1 MYPSVQSGAIMYTI
15 RSHLKLECLHCKPLI
30 AREQKHWQQLLGSSS
45 CSDSAQP
52 FFLSKNWGASS
63 KCAVMRITAW
73 AFADKVIDF
82 IFLLCLSGFRLTFPC
97 IPVIGAL
104 EGGIGK
110 RRVGNSDSHLSLAF
124 SVSVLVATRR
134 SRKAPT
140 FLRILGPSVYAVILN
155 TGSWPLL
162 DFSWLDFSGLV
173 SLDPSK
179 VLTWARL
186 EFLNPFKTK
195 HF

>member
-1 MYPSVQSGAIMYTI
+1 
-15 RSHLKLECLHCKPLI
+15 
-30 AREQKHWQQLLGSSS
+30 
-45 CSDSAQP
+45 
-52 FFLSKNWGASS
+52 
-63 KCAVMRITAW
+63 MRITAW

-155 TGSWPLL
+155 TGS
-162 DFSWLDFSGLV
+162 
-173 SLDPSK
+173 
-179 VLTWARL
+179 
-186 EFLNPFKTK
+186 
-195 HF
+195 